1 MPTQNV
7 SQHYVFPRYHK
18 KNAAAWPNDVCAHV
32 AEKAN
37 TWIRICTTFTVFF
50 LLVAFFRS
58 FWLHGKLFTKPFEI
72 PLWAVIKTGLV
83 FHWLCSHGSFASA
96 SAVLSRPH
104 LCNRLAVAE
113 LSMYLATLIGQS
125 STFAKL
131 LPSFHELVL
140 SFCRAG
146 TAQFK
151 PKWSLLQKGFEGFSV
166 YWYEA
171 VWGIVRVHNRNTY
184 SSTRTMGWDM
194 GGLYIPIFG
203 C

>member
-1 MPTQNV
+1 MATQYV

-18 KNAAAWPNDVCAHV
+18 KNAAAWPNDVSAHV

-50 LLVAFFRS
+50 LLVAFFRG

-83 FHWLCSHGSFASA
+83 IIDYAHM
-96 SAVLSRPH
+96 VLSQ
-104 LCNRLAVAE
+104 V
-113 LSMYLATLIGQS
+113 
-125 STFAKL
+125 L
-131 LPSFHELVL
+131 LRCFRDHSYVTDLRSRSFRCISLLESANHPLL
-140 SFCRAG
+140 RSFCPALTSFCRAG

-171 VWGIVRVHNRNTY
+171 VWEIVMVHNRNTY

>member
-1 MPTQNV
+1 MFHSTMCFPDITKKMLLPGLTMSVHTLPKRRTHESVYVQR
-7 SQHYVFPRYHK
+7 SQCFFCWLHFSEVFDYMENYLLSPLKYPCERWSKRVWYFIDYAHMVLSQVLLRCFRDHTYVTDLRS
-18 KNAAAWPNDVCAHV
+18 
-32 AEKAN
+32 
-37 TWIRICTTFTVFF
+37 
-50 LLVAFFRS
+50 RS
-58 FWLHGKLFTKPFEI
+58 FRCISLLESANH
-72 PLWAVIKTGLV
+72 PLLR
-83 FHWLCSHGSFASA
+83 SFCPA
-96 SAVLSRPH
+96 L
-104 LCNRLAVAE
+104 
-113 LSMYLATLIGQS
+113 T
-125 STFAKL
+125 
-131 LPSFHELVL
+131 